1 MEIQRQRQRHLAE
14 ACRRRGGG
22 HVTSDKPRLPKHV
35 LASIFAVDKI
45 RTLYCVLGKVAST
58 SWMQVYSVAKSN
70 GGALKKC
77 RARMGL
83 GRSPHRG
90 RGPGGSA
97 SGQELG
103 N

>member
-58 SWMQVYSVAKSN
+58 SWMQVYSVAKVVE
-70 GGALKKC
+70 
-77 RARMGL
+77 
-83 GRSPHRG
+83 
-90 RGPGGSA
+90 
-97 SGQELG
+97 EL
-103 N
+103 